1 VLKIEW
7 TLNGG
12 ENRLKD
18 VTCSSIKNN
27 KKKKNYSRWHEGEE
41 LVWPDFSVSSLSI
54 AGSICIYCPSSYFP
68 PHFLLSLPFL
78 SSPIPLPPS
87 PPPFLPSLPPLP
99 PSSPLL
105 TLSPATLASML
116 SISTAVTLLPLG
128 ICDSC
133 LDSSF
138 FSCHYMA
145 HSSPWGLYSDLT
157 FLMQPSLV
165 TLSSIQTHNS
175 SSSVI
180 SQDLLA
186 SFPLALPSFLFLFI
200 FPSQSSPLDWKHQVR
215 RNLCLFYSVLSP
227 QCLACTSLIQ
237 NAPKIFVGW
246 IIRST
251 LLQSHQQS
259 ILLFRISKLS
269 GHM

>member
-1 VLKIEW
+1 MLKIEW
-7 TLNGG
+7 TLNGV

-18 VTCSSIKNN
+18 VTCSSIKN
-27 KKKKNYSRWHEGEE
+27 KKKRE
-41 LVWPDFSVSSLSI
+41 LQQVTWGRG
-54 AGSICIYCPSSYFP
+54 AGMARFFCVFLIYCWQHLYLLSFFIFSPTFPPLPPLSLFPYPSP
-68 PHFLLSLPFL
+68 PHF
-78 SSPIPLPPS
+78 
-87 PPPFLPSLPPLP
+87 P

-227 QCLACTSLIQ
+227 QCLACASLIQ

-246 IIRST
+246 TIRST